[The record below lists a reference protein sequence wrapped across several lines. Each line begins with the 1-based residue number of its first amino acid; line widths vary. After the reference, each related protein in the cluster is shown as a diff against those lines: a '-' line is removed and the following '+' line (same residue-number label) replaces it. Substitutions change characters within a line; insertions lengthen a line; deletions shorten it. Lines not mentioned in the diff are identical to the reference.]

1 MHDTGCRIQDSGLRI
16 KDTGYGMRA
25 ARCLTAAILA
35 VWFGSM
41 GCGRSPAVNESAIDL
56 GERFSLIESGGSKAL
71 DRHVEVIRKGRRH
84 EAFILVAP
92 AVIRASLQGALKE
105 MTLNC
110 LAAPVFDVGDG
121 IQMSVFLERAGTRIP
136 VGNRYFD
143 PGRKAEDRDWIPT
156 AIPISI
162 SRGDQL
168 EIEVS
173 AGPQGDL
180 VADWLALS
188 SIRLT
193 PR

>member
-1 MHDTGCRIQDSGLRI
+1 LMTDAGYRIR
-16 KDTGYGMRA
+16 DTGYRMRDA
-25 ARCLTAAILA
+25 WHLA
-35 VWFGSM
+35 VVLLVVWFGSM
-41 GCGRSPAVNESAIDL
+41 GCGRSPVVNESAIDL
-56 GERFSLIESGGSKAL
+56 GERFSLIESGGSKTL
-71 DRHVEVIRKGRRH
+71 DRHVEVIRKGLKR

-105 MTLNC
+105 MTLHC

-121 IQMSVFLERAGTRIP
+121 IQMSVFLKRAGDRIP

-143 PGRKAEDRDWIPT
+143 PGRKADDRNWIPT
-156 AIPISI
+156 AIPLSI
-162 SRGDQL
+162 SQGDQL

-188 SIRLT
+188 SVRLT

>member
-1 MHDTGCRIQDSGLRI
+1 LL
-16 KDTGYGMRA
+16 A
-25 ARCLTAAILA
+25 ALLG
-35 VWFGSM
+35 FM
-41 GCGRSPAVNESAIDL
+41 GCGRSPVVNESAIDL
-56 GERFSLIESGGSKAL
+56 VERFSLIESGGSKTL
-71 DRHVEVIRKGRRH
+71 DRHVEVIRKGLKR
-84 EAFILVAP
+84 EAFILIAP

-110 LAAPVFDVGDG
+110 LATPLFNVGDG
-121 IQMSVFLERAGTRIP
+121 IQMRVFLKRAGNRIP

-156 AIPISI
+156 AIPLSI

-188 SIRLT
+188 SVCLT